1 MVSIASGVSSD
12 ENTVK
17 KVGNLRTSKYNSP
30 IYQIGKILAHGNQNL
45 VIHLNMY
52 KDI

>member
-30 IYQIGKILAHGNQNL
+30 IHVNMKIEENILRES
-45 VIHLNMY
+45 VTIH
-52 KDI
+52 